1 MNFVRMKLDATGM
14 FDNTIIDKGSL
25 KFPGI
30 QSKNGH
36 FIRFK
41 KEYNMDKIKDHLNNE
56 WKLRKPHLIIS
67 ITGRRKNF
75 LISNQMKKSFQ
86 RGLVESTKNFDSWII
101 TNGSNIGVSKLVGE
115 AISNKVNNTKT
126 KLIGIL
132 NWQTVA
138 FRNDLETRNR
148 RIDQKNIIYG
158 LRQMNKTNE
167 NECNKDVRL
176 DSNHK
181 YFLLIDDESETSES
195 YALNGTYASEINLRS
210 QLEFKLKTNEIK
222 QEINEYSIYNKKS
235 YDTMSLASN
244 DDESEY
250 KLGQI
255 ENNQFNYNIPMI
267 SILINGGS
275 DSLFLIKYNLENK
288 IPTLILAGTK
298 GCADLIVKAI
308 SMFPIKSLDSLI
320 DESEIFDTK
329 KNLNNYKNLLKEAS
343 ENLEFIIKNQCKKY
357 LHIFQLD
364 DEMNL
369 NNFEQAILRAFLDSQ
384 TKESYSNLKLLLQWN
399 RIDIARSDIFNG
411 EENLNTFQLNEIL
424 EMALI
429 ENRPLF
435 VELLLQHGLD
445 LNSFLTK
452 NRLYYLYNSITIAR
466 DSKRAPLFEIYKL
479 KYNFEIDKIFITFK
493 KLKHFLK
500 NYISEELDFDFLPED
515 KKFNNYYD
523 ELEFKH
529 KLDEAFKYDM
539 ISNNCGDNNDQLGE
553 DKSASENL
561 FIWSLFM
568 NRIEIAKLFWQFGRY
583 QMSNALLSSIFYHNL
598 SSTLPD
604 IGTNLNKTAK

>member
-1 MNFVRMKLDATGM
+1 M
-14 FDNTIIDKGSL
+14 FENTIIDKGSL

-30 QSKNGH
+30 QSKNGK

-67 ITGRRKNF
+67 ITGRRRNF

-101 TNGSNIGVSKLVGE
+101 TNGASIGVSKLVGE

-138 FRNDLETRNR
+138 FRNDLETQNNR
-148 RIDQKNIIYG
+148 RLDQKNIIYG
-158 LRQMNKTNE
+158 LRQMNKQNE
-167 NECNKDVRL
+167 NEYNNKDVKL
-176 DSNHK
+176 DSNHN

-195 YALNGTYASEINLRS
+195 YALNGTYASEIKLRS

-222 QEINEYSIYNKKS
+222 QEIKEYNINNKKS

-255 ENNQFNYNIPMI
+255 ENNPFNYNIPMI

-275 DSLFLIKYNLENK
+275 DSLFLIKYNLENH
-288 IPTLILAGTK
+288 IPTLVLAGTK

-308 SMFPIKSLDSLI
+308 SIFPARSLDSLI

-329 KNLNNYKNLLKEAS
+329 KHLNNYKNLLNKAK
-343 ENLEFIIKNQCKKY
+343 ENLEFIIKNQSKKY

-411 EENLNTFQLNEIL
+411 EEILNTYQLNEIL

-452 NRLYYLYNSITIAR
+452 DRLYYLYNSLTIAR

-500 NYISEELDFDFLPED
+500 NYISEELDFDFLVSFCRE
-515 KKFNNYYD
+515 FNADSD
-523 ELEFKH
+523 E
-529 KLDEAFKYDM
+529 
-539 ISNNCGDNNDQLGE
+539 I
-553 DKSASENL
+553 
-561 FIWSLFM
+561 
-568 NRIEIAKLFWQFGRY
+568 
-583 QMSNALLSSIFYHNL
+583 
-598 SSTLPD
+598 
-604 IGTNLNKTAK
+604 